1 MRSKTDKNIE
11 IVPEEEAEDGEEL
24 FEEDIDSLD
33 LDG

>member
-11 IVPEEEAEDGEEL
+11 LVQKEESEDGEEL

>member
-11 IVPEEEAEDGEEL
+11 LVQEKETEDGEEL

>member
-11 IVPEEEAEDGEEL
+11 LVQEEESEDGEEL

>member
-11 IVPEEEAEDGEEL
+11 LVQEEETEDGEEL